1 MSYKSYTVKKGDS
14 LSAIAAKYK
23 TTVDA
28 IKKANPDKIKN
39 VNFIQIGWVLKIPV
53 SNTSKP
59 ATPAAKPSKDYAAIG
74 KQYEIALGDVQ
85 KLPSVKKLLS
95 MLEG

>member
-39 VNFIQIGWVLKIPV
+39 VNVIQIGWVLKIPV
-53 SNTSKP
+53 PNTKP
-59 ATPAAKPSKDYAAIG
+59 ATPAAKPTKDYAAIG
-74 KQYEIALGDVQ
+74 KQYEIALNDVQ
-85 KLPSVKKLLS
+85 KLDSVKKLLS

>member
-1 MSYKSYTVKKGDS
+1 MAYQSYTVKKGDT
-14 LSAIAAKYK
+14 LSAIAAKHK

-39 VNFIQIGWVLKIPV
+39 VNVIQVGWVLKIPV
-53 SNTSKP
+53 PNTSKP
-59 ATPAAKPSKDYAAIG
+59 AKDYNAIG
-74 KQYEIALGDVQ
+74 KQYETALNDVQ